1 MRHISQILRGL
12 PGVPLRAAVAAAGA
26 VLLLAAP
33 VLAHVPETVG
43 DYTIEVGWKVEPAL
57 VGQQNAVI
65 AIVTDAEGNPVIDL
79 PDDALQVVVSTGG
92 HQSDPLKFE
101 PGFDPEEKSGPLGQ
115 YEATIVPTAPGGYD
129 FHITGTVHSQA
140 VDLTVTSDKTQEP
153 VAGTS
158 DLEFPTKLP
167 PLTDI
172 VTRLDRIDA
181 RLQALGNGVSQAD
194 VDAARSDAQRALLVG
209 GGLGFLGV
217 VVGAFGVLL
226 ATRARSR
233 PA

>member
-1 MRHISQILRGL
+1 
-12 PGVPLRAAVAAAGA
+12 VAAATLGSLSIVAA
-26 VLLLAAP
+26 VPAA
-33 VLAHVPETVG
+33 AHVPEKAG
-43 DYTIEVGWKVEPAL
+43 DYTIEVGWKIEPAL

-65 AIVTDAEGNPVIDL
+65 AIVTDPEGDPVLDL

-101 PGFDPEEKSGPLGQ
+101 PGFDPQEKTGPLGQ

-129 FHITGTVHSQA
+129 FHITGAIHGQP
-140 VDLTVTSDKTQEP
+140 VDVTVTSDKTQEP

-167 PLTDI
+167 SPADI
-172 VTRLDRIDA
+172 ATRLDRLDA
-181 RLQALGNGVSQAD
+181 RIQALGTGASQAD
-194 VDAARSDAQRALLVG
+194 VDAARADAQRALLVG
-209 GGLGFLGV
+209 GGLGFLGLI
-217 VVGAFGVLL
+217 VGSLGVLM
-226 ATRARSR
+226 AARARPR